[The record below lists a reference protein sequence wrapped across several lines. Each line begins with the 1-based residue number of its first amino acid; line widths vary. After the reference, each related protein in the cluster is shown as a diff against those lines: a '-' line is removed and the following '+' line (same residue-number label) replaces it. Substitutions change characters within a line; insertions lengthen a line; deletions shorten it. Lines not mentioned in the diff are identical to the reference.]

1 MGSTPVTEHLALMEH
16 EEGDIVYKTI
26 GKERYRRRRE
36 IKEAIEI
43 KRWKP
48 NLNLDEG
55 KHYIAPIYNS
65 VIKRGL
71 TVKKNHRDQEED
83 RRQLIEID
91 RQ

>member
-1 MGSTPVTEHLALMEH
+1 MEH

-26 GKERYRRRRE
+26 GKERYRRKRE

-43 KRWKP
+43 MRWNP
-48 NLNLDEG
+48 TLNLDEG
-55 KHYIAPIYNS
+55 KQYIAPIYKS
-65 VIKRGL
+65 VIKRGI